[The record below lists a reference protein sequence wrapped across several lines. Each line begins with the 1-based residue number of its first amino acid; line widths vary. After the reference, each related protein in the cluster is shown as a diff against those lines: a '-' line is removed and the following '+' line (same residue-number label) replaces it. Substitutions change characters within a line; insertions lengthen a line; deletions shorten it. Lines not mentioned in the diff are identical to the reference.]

1 MVQDGDAKQP
11 AVLGRAR
18 PSDGKAKR
26 LLRSFQSRFAMSVVD
41 VMRVLR
47 VSERQAWRYI
57 SRLHNEK
64 RIYQRYRQ
72 DKYVYYS
79 LRRKL

>member
-18 PSDGKAKR
+18 PSDGKTRR
-26 LLRSFQSRFAMSVVD
+26 LLRIFNSRFAMSVVD

-47 VSERQAWRYI
+47 ISERQAWRYLM
-57 SRLHNEK
+57 RLYDEK

-72 DKYVYYS
+72 DKYIYYS

>member
-1 MVQDGDAKQP
+1 
-11 AVLGRAR
+11 
-18 PSDGKAKR
+18 
-26 LLRSFQSRFAMSVVD
+26 MSVVD

-47 VSERQAWRYI
+47 ISERQAWRYLM
-57 SRLHNEK
+57 RLYDEK